1 MQICKLC
8 LPESGS
14 CASITPHDT
23 IAGVLKTVGVPTS
36 DVGKKSYRGN
46 MATQKKIDTVTEL
59 TDRVHRAKSMVFV
72 DYRGL
77 KHKQLESLRKSLKT
91 VNADLTITKNRLMMR
106 ALADRAQSAHTALS
120 DTTATLFSYAD
131 EVVPLKELL
140 KYFKT
145 AGVGKT
151 KGGLLGQTF
160 LSDTDVTRLAG
171 LPNRLSLL
179 GQLAGQLNAPVQ
191 GLHYA
196 LSWNINKLVWALN
209 AIKDNKQ

>member
-1 MQICKLC
+1 
-8 LPESGS
+8 
-14 CASITPHDT
+14 
-23 IAGVLKTVGVPTS
+23 
-36 DVGKKSYRGN
+36 

-140 KYFKT
+140 KFLKT
-145 AGVGKT
+145 AGAGKT
-151 KGGLLGQTF
+151 KGGLLGTQT
-160 LSDTDVTRLAG
+160 LSDVEVTRLAT
-171 LPNRLSLL
+171 LPSRDVLLS
-179 GQLAGQLNAPVQ
+179 QLAGQLNAPVQ

-196 LSWNINKLVWALN
+196 LSWNINKFVYALN
-209 AIKDNKQ
+209 AIKEKKTN

>member
-1 MQICKLC
+1 
-8 LPESGS
+8 
-14 CASITPHDT
+14 
-23 IAGVLKTVGVPTS
+23 
-36 DVGKKSYRGN
+36 
-46 MATQKKIDTVTEL
+46 MATQKKIDTVSLL
-59 TDRVHRAKSMVFV
+59 TDKISRAKSMVFV

-77 KHKQLESLRKSLKT
+77 KHKQLESLRKSLKS

-106 ALADRAQSAHTALS
+106 ALADRAESLQAALS

-131 EVVPLKELL
+131 EVAPLKELL

-160 LSDTDVTRLAG
+160 LSDTDVTRLAS
-171 LPNRLSLL
+171 LPNRQILLS
-179 GQLAGQLNAPVQ
+179 QLVGQLNVPIQ

-196 LSWNINKLVWALN
+196 LGWNIHKLVWALR
-209 AIKDNKQ
+209 AVKDNKQ